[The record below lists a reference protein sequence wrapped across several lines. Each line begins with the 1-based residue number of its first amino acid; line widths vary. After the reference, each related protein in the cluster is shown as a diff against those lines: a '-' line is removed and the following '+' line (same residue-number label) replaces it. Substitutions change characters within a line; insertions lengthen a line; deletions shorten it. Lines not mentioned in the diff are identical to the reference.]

1 MTPGN
6 ARATNQDP
14 ASAIQAL
21 SRRAADWVSPRG
33 LRQDILPWRLW
44 EKAKQLVWD
53 PADLD
58 FSRDIQDF
66 ATMPDEYRYRV
77 VGLARGFMVGEEGVT
92 LDILPLIMA
101 TADQGRLEEVMYL
114 TTFAFEE
121 AKHVEFF
128 RRWFDAVGID
138 LVEAER
144 AMAERMRARGI
155 EPPDP
160 EQRHGIFESEV
171 PTAMRALLWD
181 HSPWAFL
188 NASVTYNQFVEGCL
202 AIAGYRTWAEA
213 FTRLGVLPGL
223 REGLR
228 LVQRDESRHLAYGT
242 YLCRRIIAEDPGLA
256 EPAVQRLQELHD
268 GYRAMAVGPRPLDRA
283 PGDAA
288 GYGRPMTT
296 FPDYVAEQVEQR
308 VQLLRRAVGL
318 SSREVEEGAGAE
330 EAEARLADILADQGA
345 AESLSGDLNPPD

>member
-1 MTPGN
+1 MT
-6 ARATNQDP
+6 AADREATNQKPDSIME
-14 ASAIQAL
+14 AV

-44 EKAKQLVWD
+44 EKAKKLAWD

-58 FSRDIQDF
+58 FSRDAEDF
-66 ATMPDEYRYRV
+66 ATMPEEYRYPV
-77 VGLARGFMVGEEGVT
+77 IGLARGFMIGEEGVT

-138 LVEAER
+138 LAQAEV

-160 EQRHGIFESEV
+160 ERRRGIFESEV
-171 PTAMRALLWD
+171 PTTMRALLRD

-188 NASVTYNQFVEGCL
+188 NAAVTYNQFVEGCL
-202 AIAGYRTWAEA
+202 AIAGYRAWAGA
-213 FTRLGVLPGL
+213 FARMGVLPGL
-223 REGLR
+223 RDGLA
-228 LVQRDESRHLAYGT
+228 LVQRDESRHIAYGT
-242 YLCRRIIAEDPGLA
+242 YLCRRIIAAEPRLA
-256 EPAVQRLQELHD
+256 EPAVRRLVELHE
-268 GYRAMAVGPRPLDRA
+268 GYRTTAVGPRSAGRS
-283 PGDAA
+283 PGGGA
-288 GYGRPMTT
+288 GYSGPTAT

-308 VQLLRRAVGL
+308 SQLLRRAVGL
-318 SSREVEEGAGAE
+318 SSSEAERGAGAE
-330 EAEARLADILADQGA
+330 EAEAAVAGA
-345 AESLSGDLNPPD
+345 PSTE

>member
-1 MTPGN
+1 MQTV
-6 ARATNQDP
+6 
-14 ASAIQAL
+14 

-44 EKAKQLVWD
+44 EKAKKLVWD

-58 FSRDIQDF
+58 FSRDAEDF
-66 ATMPDEYRYRV
+66 ATMPEEHRYPV
-77 VGLARGFMVGEEGVT
+77 IGLARGFMVGEEGVT

-138 LVEAER
+138 LAQAEM

-160 EQRHGIFESEV
+160 ERRQGIFESEV
-171 PTAMRALLWD
+171 PTTMRALLRD

-188 NASVTYNQFVEGCL
+188 NAAVTYNQFVEGCL
-202 AIAGYRTWAEA
+202 AIAGYRVWARA
-213 FTRLGVLPGL
+213 FAHMGVLPGL
-223 REGLR
+223 RDGLA
-228 LVQRDESRHLAYGT
+228 LVQRDESRHIAYGT
-242 YLCRRIIAEDPGLA
+242 YLCRRIIAADPGLA
-256 EPAVQRLQELHD
+256 EPAVQRLQDLHER
-268 GYRAMAVGPRPLDRA
+268 YRATAPDQGRAGRRPG
-283 PGDAA
+283 GDA
-288 GYGRPMTT
+288 GYGSPTPT
-296 FPDYVAEQVEQR
+296 FPDYVAEQVEKR
-308 VQLLRRAVGL
+308 SQLLRRAVGL
-318 SSREVEEGAGAE
+318 SSGEAERGAGAE
-330 EAEARLADILADQGA
+330 EAEAAVTGTPF
-345 AESLSGDLNPPD
+345 AE